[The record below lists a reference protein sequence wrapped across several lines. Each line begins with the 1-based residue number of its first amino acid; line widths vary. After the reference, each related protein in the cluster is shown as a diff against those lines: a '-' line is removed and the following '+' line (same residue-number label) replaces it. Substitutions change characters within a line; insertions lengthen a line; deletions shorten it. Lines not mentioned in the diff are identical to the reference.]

1 MELNGI
7 KREKMLIPFIFAL
20 SKWLFINILTAGA
33 WTGVPAS
40 EWDLFSSFVPGLCGF
55 LNSLPQRPA
64 RSVTN
69 KFIITWI
76 LVDVAIFTISPPS
89 PGFLFGSGFFRDFIT
104 KSVRF
109 SPTPFGPTPLHYF
122 FVFWRT
128 AFTFVIPTSPGTTCL
143 LYLQIPLP
151 RWNLPLVFIPSWC
164 RKSKNRY
171 AKNKIF
177 LIYQLNSGAN
187 PAHSAAFFCSVL
199 QKRLA

>member
-20 SKWLFINILTAGA
+20 GKWLFINILTAGA

-40 EWDLFSSFVPGLCGF
+40 KWDLFSSFVPPGLCGF

-69 KFIITWI
+69 EFIITWI

-89 PGFLFGSGFFRDFIT
+89 PGFLFGSGFFRNFIT

-109 SPTPFGPTPLHYF
+109 CPTSFGPTPLHYF

-128 AFTFVIPTSPGTTCL
+128 AFTFVIPTSPGNQNMFIISANILTKMKSDWFS
-143 LYLQIPLP
+143 YQVDAG
-151 RWNLPLVFIPSWC
+151 NLRIGKQKPS
-164 RKSKNRY
+164 S
-171 AKNKIF
+171 F
-177 LIYQLNSGAN
+177 
-187 PAHSAAFFCSVL
+187 
-199 QKRLA
+199 